1 MVDKNELVARIAA
14 IDAAIQTLKTVGADV
29 SSLLSQRV
37 DVDTALH
44 SQARTDAANTIDPE
58 LTKGMIWVSVYG
70 NDGKLSQPVMTAVAR
85 HGLQLRI
92 RPTDGSSFSLTSSD
106 YTPRK
111 PGTGKAG
118 KPFRVLDVGKLP
130 EEFAAKVDLTKVYK
144 NYPDMAAAI
153 GMVPEEH
160 SDSKYNDAYQVLSRK
175 FHVKVQ
181 LVA

>member
-1 MVDKNELVARIAA
+1 MNRAELEKRIASLDRS
-14 IDAAIQTLKTVGADV
+14 IISLKADGIDV
-29 SSLLSQRV
+29 SSLLSQRI
-37 DVDTALH
+37 DADNALH
-44 SQARTDAANTIDPE
+44 SQDRSDAANAIDPE

-92 RPTDGSSFSLTSSD
+92 RPTDGKSFDLISSD

-111 PGTGKAG
+111 PGSGKAG
-118 KPFRVLDVGKLP
+118 KPFRVLDCGKLP
-130 EEFAAKVDLTKVYK
+130 EEFAAKVDLTRVYK
-144 NYPDMAAAI
+144 NYPDMAECI

-175 FHVKVQ
+175 FHVKVE